1 MTSTLPRIVV
11 ATGNAGKLR
20 EFRQA
25 LADMPFELVSASDV
39 GVTTWPP
46 EDAPDYAGNAAIKA
60 RHVTALTRLPA
71 LADDSGIEV
80 DALGGKPGVHSA
92 RFGGPGLD
100 DAGRTQLLLER
111 LQGTHKAERTA
122 RFRSAIVLTTP
133 DGRAFFFEGHCEGRI
148 LDAPDGEGG
157 FGYDPVFYS
166 FELAMGFGSATLEQK
181 RRVSHRGKA
190 LDTLRAWF
198 ATVPITS
205 VVGSAPDVTS
215 S

>member
-20 EFRQA
+20 EFRHA

-39 GVTTWPP
+39 GVTSWPP
-46 EDAPDYAGNAAIKA
+46 EDAPDYAGNAEIKA
-60 RHVTALTRLPA
+60 RHVTAMTRLPA

-80 DALGGKPGVHSA
+80 DALEGTPGVHSA

-111 LQGTHKAERTA
+111 LRETPEAERTA
-122 RFRSAIVLTTP
+122 RFRSVIVLTTP
-133 DGRAFFFEGHCEGRI
+133 RGEVFSFEGHCEGRI
-148 LDAPDGEGG
+148 LDAPEGEGG
-157 FGYDPVFYS
+157 FGYDPVFHS
-166 FELAMGFGSATLEQK
+166 FELGMGFGSASLDEK
-181 RRVSHRGKA
+181 RCVSHRGKA
-190 LDTLRAWF
+190 LDALRAWF
-198 ATVPITS
+198 HTVQLATVL
-205 VVGSAPDVTS
+205 GNAPDVTS